1 MKYLAILRDSWHE
14 ATDRKSLYFL
24 LAVSTLIIAVV
35 GLIGFQQVPVE
46 EAVQTLTRT
55 FRSHTRLVFPQS
67 ISRSYN
73 VDYHVRD
80 IAVMGK
86 EQGFERFENGYRLTL
101 AALHVEQF
109 QRLVLFWDAV
119 ERGLIKTPGDAD
131 PGIDAQGKIAEPPTK
146 EKMEAFLRSKFAEAN
161 LPGSKV
167 TFIGIAED
175 AATFS
180 VVMKPQRYD
189 TLAAGHQVTFCFGLW
204 KRPLRE
210 WSVGDFVAY
219 EQNLLAGLIAGWVG
233 VIIAV
238 VVTAGFIPNMLQ
250 KGTLDVLLSKPI
262 HRPALIAYKYLGGLT
277 YVFVN
282 ATYLVGG
289 IWFVTA
295 VRSGIWSPGF
305 LTVIPLLTFFFAILY
320 AVSAFFGVVTRNAIV
335 PILMSM
341 IAWFGFWLVGQA
353 YMVIHLPGVADEV
366 PGWITKLVDGIHAVL
381 PRIDQID
388 QAISWSIAKANGIT
402 PEHYPKIF
410 GGAPFPV
417 VEWGGMLATGFVF
430 IAILLSAACWIF
442 SRRDH

>member
-24 LAVSTLIIAVV
+24 LAVSTLIILVV

-46 EAVQTLTRT
+46 EAVQTVARSFRT
-55 FRSHTRLVFPQS
+55 HTRLVFPQS

-80 IAVMGK
+80 IAVLGK
-86 EQGFERFENGYRLTL
+86 EQGLERYENGYRLTL
-101 AALHVEQF
+101 AAVHVEEF
-109 QRLVLFWDAV
+109 HKLVLFWDAV
-119 ERGLIKTPGDAD
+119 ERGLIKTPGARD
-131 PGIDAQGKIAEPPTK
+131 PGVDDKGKVVEPPPK
-146 EKMEAFLRSKFAEAN
+146 DKMEAFLRSKFAEAN
-161 LPGSKV
+161 VPGTRV
-167 TFIGIAED
+167 TFTGVAED
-175 AATFS
+175 AATFN
-180 VVMKPQRYD
+180 VVMKPQRND
-189 TLAAGHQVTFCFGLW
+189 TLAAGHQVTFLFGAW

-219 EQNLLAGLIAGWVG
+219 EQGLLAGLIAGWVG

-277 YVFVN
+277 YVLVN
-282 ATYLVGG
+282 AAYLVGG

-295 VRSGIWSPGF
+295 LRSGIWSPGF
-305 LTVIPLLTFFFAILY
+305 LAVIPLLTFFFAILY
-320 AVSAFFGVVTRNAIV
+320 SVSAFFGVVTRNAIV
-335 PILMSM
+335 PILMAM
-341 IAWFGFWLVGQA
+341 ITWFGCWVVGQG
-353 YMVIHLPGVADEV
+353 YLVVHLPGVAEEV
-366 PGWITKLVDGIHAVL
+366 PGWVTSIVDAIHAVL

-410 GGAPFPV
+410 GGAPFPT
-417 VEWGGMLATGFVF
+417 VEWGGMLATGLIF
-430 IAILLSAACWIF
+430 IAILLSGACWIF